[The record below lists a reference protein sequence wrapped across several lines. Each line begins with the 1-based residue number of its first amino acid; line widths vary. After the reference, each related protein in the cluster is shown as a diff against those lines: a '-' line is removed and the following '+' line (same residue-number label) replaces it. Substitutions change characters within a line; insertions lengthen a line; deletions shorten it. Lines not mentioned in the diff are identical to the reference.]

1 MMRILLSQIL
11 LILFILSQLL
21 TAHDYFQIHVVD
33 EETGRGI
40 PMVSLTTNN
49 HIRYV
54 TDSNGLIAFYEP
66 GLMGQSVFININGQ
80 GYEYPPEL
88 LGYHGL
94 AITPLAGDSLVIK
107 MKRKIIAKRLYRV
120 TGEGIY
126 RDSKILGKPQP
137 LKRPLLNGKVMGQ
150 DSNLS
155 LVHNGK
161 IFWFWGDT
169 FKPEYPL
176 GNFSVSGAVSELP
189 ANGGL
194 APEVG
199 VDLDY
204 FVDESGFSKKM
215 IELPGSGFVWL
226 AWVARVKGNSG
237 NIVIATD
244 YARVKPNFDNMER
257 GIAIFDETT
266 EKFEKYREVPEWL
279 QEYHLTNHPFIAH
292 SQGKSQ
298 LYLTS
303 EFAFRRVAPH
313 VDSVATAAAY
323 ESFTC
328 LKPGSMFDPANP
340 ALDRAA
346 DGSLRWGWKRNTDMV
361 DLKRQ
366 QTLIEKAHI
375 DAAEGWLHLQDFAS
389 GAAVVVNRG
398 SIYWNEYRQR
408 WILIGGAGVGEIWYA
423 EGDSPLGPW
432 IFMRKVADHDI
443 HFYNAVHHPFLDQ
456 ENGRTIYF
464 EGTYTKAFLQTQDN
478 LPRYEY
484 NQLMYQLSLDDPRLY
499 LPAPVYRLK
508 NDRGNDYRMK
518 DQLDAEKRWESV
530 EAAPFLAFAPDRQ
543 AEGAIAIY
551 QKGETLSTEANGAAL
566 FYALPPEAQKYEQLF
581 GSWECKFTD
590 QVFFTRNIRFKVT
603 AAENSIHV
611 AMESP
616 GYSVSEVLA
625 MDDSLHMTVGFFNE
639 VHRLTIQVKNGKLS
653 GKWQRKDAEGVGIIE
668 GRCTD
673 YRRYPVQNAALVP
686 LFKYSSRDG
695 KTSVYAIEDDM
706 PETDLLRAEKPL
718 CRVWQNPAKYLIVD
732 PQVQQREL

>member
-1 MMRILLSQIL
+1 MLKILLS
-11 LILFILSQLL
+11 FIFALL
-21 TAHDYFQIHVVD
+21 TFFYQPAIAHDYFQIHVVD

-66 GLMGQSVFININGQ
+66 GLMGQSIFVNINGQ

-107 MKRKIIAKRLYRV
+107 MKRKIIAKRLYRI
-120 TGEGIY
+120 TGAGVY
-126 RDSKILGKPQP
+126 RDSEILGKPQP

-169 FKPEYPL
+169 FKPEYPI
-176 GNFSVSGAVSELP
+176 GNFSVSGAVSDLP
-189 ANGGL
+189 VNGGL
-194 APEVG
+194 PPEIG

-204 FVDESGFSKKM
+204 FVDDTGFSKKM
-215 IELPGSGFVWL
+215 IELPGTGFVWL
-226 AWVARVKGNSG
+226 SWVARVKDNAGNT
-237 NIVIATD
+237 VIATD

-257 GIAIFDETT
+257 GIAIFDEST

-279 QEYHLTNHPFIAH
+279 KEYHLTNHPFIGN
-292 SQGKSQ
+292 SNGKSQ

-313 VDSVATAAAY
+313 VDSVATAAAH

-328 LKPGSMFDPANP
+328 LKPGSVFDPDNP

-346 DGSLRWGWKRNTDMV
+346 DGTLRWGWKRNTDMV

-366 QTLIEKAHI
+366 QTLIESGHI
-375 DAAEGWLHLQDFAS
+375 AAAEGWLHLQDFAS

-398 SIYWNEYRQR
+398 SLYWNEYRQR

-423 EGDSPLGPW
+423 EGDSPVGPW
-432 IFMRKVADHDI
+432 RFVRKVTDHDI
-443 HFYNAVHHPFLDQ
+443 HFYNPVHHPFLDQ

-499 LPAPVYRLK
+499 MPSPVYKVK

-518 DQLDAEKRWESV
+518 NQLDAEGRWGAVESS
-530 EAAPFLAFAPDRQ
+530 PFLAFAPDRQ
-543 AEGAIAIY
+543 PEGTIAIY
-551 QKGETLSTEANGAAL
+551 QSGEALSTETNGDPL
-566 FYALPPEAQKYEQLF
+566 FYALPAEPQKYEQLL
-581 GSWECKFTD
+581 GNWECKFTD
-590 QVFFTRNIRFKVT
+590 QVFFTRNIRFQIKR
-603 AAENSIHV
+603 AGESIEV
-611 AMESP
+611 AMESL
-616 GYSVSEVLA
+616 GYSASEVIA
-625 MDDSLHMTVGFFNE
+625 TDDSLHMTVGFFNE
-639 VHRLTIQVKNGKLS
+639 EHRLAIQVKNGKLS
-653 GKWQRKDAEGVGIIE
+653 GKWQRKDAEGVGIVD
-668 GRCTD
+668 GKSTD
-673 YRRYPVQNAALVP
+673 YRRYPLQNATLVP
-686 LFKYSSRDG
+686 LFQYNSRDG
-695 KTSVYAIEDDM
+695 KTVVYAIEDAM
-706 PETDLLRAEKPL
+706 KNTKLVRAEKPL
-718 CRVWQNPAKYLIVD
+718 CRVWRNPAKYLIVD
-732 PQVQQREL
+732 PLVRQGEL

>member
-11 LILFILSQLL
+11 LMLYIVSQPLI
-21 TAHDYFQIHVVD
+21 AHDYFQIHVVD
-33 EETGRGI
+33 EESGRGI

-66 GLMGQSVFININGQ
+66 GLMGQSIFVQINGQ

-94 AITPLAGDSLVIK
+94 AITPVAGDSLVIK
-107 MKRKIIAKRLYRV
+107 LKRKIIAKRLYRI
-120 TGEGIY
+120 TGAGIY
-126 RDSKILGKPQP
+126 RDSKILGKAQP
-137 LKRPLLNGKVMGQ
+137 LKKPSLNGKVMGQ

-169 FKPEYPL
+169 FKPEYPI
-176 GNFSVSGAVSELP
+176 GNFSVSGAVSDLP
-189 ANGGL
+189 GNGGL

-204 FVDESGFSKKM
+204 FLDDTGFSKKM

-226 AWVARVKGNSG
+226 GWVARVKDNSG
-237 NIVIATD
+237 NVVIATD

-257 GIAIFDETT
+257 GIAIFDENT
-266 EKFEKYREVPEWL
+266 EKFEKYKEVPEWL
-279 QEYHLTNHPFIAH
+279 KEYHLTNHPFIGL
-292 SQGKSQ
+292 SKGKSQ

-303 EFAFRRVAPH
+303 EFAFRRVAPE

-328 LKPGSMFDPANP
+328 LQPGSIFDPTNP

-366 QTLIEKAHI
+366 QTLIDAGHI
-375 DAAEGWLHLQDFAS
+375 AAAEGWLHLQDFAS
-389 GAAVVVNRG
+389 GASVVVNRG
-398 SIYWNEYRQR
+398 SIYWNEYRQC

-423 EGDSPLGPW
+423 EGDSPVGPW
-432 IFMRKVADHDI
+432 VFVRKVADHDI

-456 ENGRTIYF
+456 KNGQTIYF

-484 NQLMYQLSLDDPRLY
+484 NQLMYQLSLDDSRLY
-499 LPAPVYRLK
+499 LPAPVYQLEAASNK
-508 NDRGNDYRMK
+508 SYRMK
-518 DQLDAEKRWESV
+518 DQLDSENQWGTVKSV
-530 EAAPFLAFAPDRQ
+530 PFLAFAPDRQ
-543 AEGAIAIY
+543 PEGTIGIY
-551 QKGETLSTEANGAAL
+551 QHGEALSTKGTGAPL
-566 FYALPPEAQKYEQLF
+566 FYALPPAPQPYEQLL

-590 QVFFTRNIRFKVT
+590 QVFFTRNIRFQVKSVGESVVVEM
-603 AAENSIHV
+603 EN
-611 AMESP
+611 P
-616 GYSVSEVLA
+616 GYLASEVVA
-625 MDDSLHMTVGFFNE
+625 TNDSLHMTVGFFNE
-639 VHRLTIQVKNGKLS
+639 THRLTMKVKNGKLS
-653 GKWQRKDAEGVGIIE
+653 GKWQRKDAEGVGIVE
-668 GRCTD
+668 GKCTD
-673 YRRYPVQNAALVP
+673 YRRYPAQNAALAS

-695 KTSVYAIEDDM
+695 KTVVYAIEDDM
-706 PETDLLRAEKPL
+706 KATDLIRVEKSL
-718 CRVWQNPAKYLIVD
+718 CRVWRNPAKYLIID
-732 PQVQQREL
+732 PLVQPEEL